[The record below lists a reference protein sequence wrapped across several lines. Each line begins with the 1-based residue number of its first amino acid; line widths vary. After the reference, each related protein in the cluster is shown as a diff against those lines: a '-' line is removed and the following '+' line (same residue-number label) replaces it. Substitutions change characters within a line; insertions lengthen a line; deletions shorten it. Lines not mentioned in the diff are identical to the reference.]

1 MLIKVEHLKKSYE
14 NVTPIK
20 DISCEI
26 NEGEVVSVIGPSGTG
41 KSTFIRCLNLL
52 ERPTSGKI
60 FFEGEDIL
68 APKVDVNKLRKRIGM
83 VFQSFDL
90 FGDKTVVENIMLG
103 PCELLKVPRQQAY
116 ERAMKLLSMVY
127 LEDKATA
134 YPFELSGGQ
143 QQRVAIVRVLAMNP
157 DVILFD
163 EPTSALDPTMVDE
176 VLAVIKQLKQQKMTM
191 IIVTHEMSFAKEIAD
206 RVFYLDDGVIYE
218 EGAPSQI
225 FDNPQKDKT
234 RHFIKKMKD
243 LSICFNKD
251 SFDFY
256 SVNTQIAEYA
266 CRYNIPHH
274 RVIQMY
280 TVIEELVTL
289 ALLPSILP
297 DVEVEVTFSYSE
309 KFEQIECV
317 ISYTGECINPVERV
331 EDLSGRILHNVVK
344 SIRHEYDTEREVNT
358 VKIEM

>member
-1 MLIKVEHLKKSYE
+1 MLIKVEHLKKSFE

-26 NEGEVVSVIGPSGTG
+26 NKGEVISVIGPSGTG

-103 PCELLKVPRQQAY
+103 PCELLKVPRKQAY
-116 ERAMKLLSMVY
+116 DRAMELLSMVY

-134 YPFELSGGQ
+134 YPSELSGGQ

-157 DVILFD
+157 EVILFD

-176 VLAVIKQLKQQKMTM
+176 VLAVIKQLKKQKMTM
-191 IIVTHEMSFAKEIAD
+191 IIVTHEMSFAKEISD

-218 EGAPSQI
+218 EGTPGQI
-225 FDNPQKDKT
+225 FDNPTKDKT
-234 RHFIKKMKD
+234 KHFIKKMKD
-243 LSICFNKD
+243 LNICFDKEC
-251 SFDFY
+251 FDFY
-256 SVNTQIAEYA
+256 MINARIAEYA
-266 CRYNIPHH
+266 CRYNIPHKM
-274 RVIQMY
+274 VIQMY
-280 TVIEELVTL
+280 TVVEEFVALT
-289 ALLPSILP
+289 LLPAITSEI
-297 DVEVEVTFSYSE
+297 EVELIFSYSDKYE
-309 KFEQIECV
+309 MIECV
-317 ISYTGECINPVERV
+317 LYYKGECINPVEQV
-331 EDLSGRILHNVVK
+331 DELSKKILYNAVK
-344 SIRHEYDTEREVNT
+344 SIGHEYDEETKVNT
-358 VKIEM
+358 IKIEM